1 MGSVNLR
8 AYESCTLCPRKCG
21 ANRLAGE
28 LGVCGASSRVSV
40 ARAALHLWEE
50 PPISGITGSGTVF
63 FAHCPLHC
71 VYCQNREISV
81 RSIDSDANPWID
93 RAISSG
99 ELSDIFFDLQANGA
113 NNINLVTATHYLP
126 EVVEAIERAR
136 SEGLEIPFLLNTSG
150 YESMETLR
158 ALDGLIDIYLTD
170 FKYADPALA
179 QRYSR
184 AADYPQVVKEALAE
198 MVRQTGA
205 PKYRDGGEDGELLV
219 SGTVV
224 RHLVLPGCFEDS
236 LAIIDYLGAEYGSQ
250 IALSLMSQYMPLAD
264 SGEFPEIARRIDPH
278 GYAALVAR
286 AEAMDFEECFIQDP
300 SAAIE
305 DYIPA
310 FEGL

>member
-1 MGSVNLR
+1 MGSVDLR

-21 ANRLAGE
+21 ANRAAGE

-50 PPISGITGSGTVF
+50 PPISGVTGSGTVF

-71 VYCQNREISV
+71 VYCQNSEISV
-81 RSIDSDANPWID
+81 RSIDAADNPWIE
-93 RAISSG
+93 RAVSVE
-99 ELSDIFFDLQANGA
+99 ELSDIFFDLQDQGA

-126 EVVEAIERAR
+126 EVAGAIERAR
-136 SEGLEIPFLLNTSG
+136 SGGLAIPFLLNTSG
-150 YESMETLR
+150 YESIEALR

-170 FKYADPALA
+170 FKYADSALA

-184 AADYPQVVKEALAE
+184 AADYPQVAKEALAE

-205 PKYRDGGEDGELLV
+205 PKYRADGGEGELLV

-224 RHLVLPGCFEDS
+224 RHLALPGCFEDS
-236 LAIIDYLGAEYGSQ
+236 LAIIEYLGAEYGAQ
-250 IALSLMSQYMPLAD
+250 IALSLMSQFMPLAD
-264 SGEFPEIARRIDPH
+264 PDGFPEIARRIDPH
-278 GYAALVAR
+278 EYDALVER
-286 AEAMDFEECFIQDP
+286 AETLDFEECFIQDP

-305 DYIPA
+305 EYIPA